1 MHAAQANRHGIH
13 LSRRQLLPILNHALA
28 SVLLIIVAGFE
39 LGRPVWH
46 ARKSLILV
54 VGLFAGA
61 YFVSALGLAWT
72 RPHPGRA
79 GLLRII
85 LSGLAAFG
93 IAFMAFAFA
102 EWRLPGAFRE
112 FPLQVPLV
120 LTALGM
126 AMLVASNWASEV
138 LDRKFDY
145 AVPLLLLAA
154 IAAAWFASGKRPT
167 PTPTQEIS
175 YLNSSLYVVKKTAYR
190 NWIRDGSWRGGAIAA
205 FEEGYLLASGR
216 GALYFVV
223 EHSNGKSLVVRPLPL
238 QVPFNPE
245 DFSLAGHAAFPEEW
259 TDNPMGERLRVADL
273 LVEPRAG
280 GVFRIF
286 VSHHYWKKAENCSV
300 VRVSMVEGSRREL
313 LEGGNLGWRT
323 VFESTPCLALNVQG
337 HRGGRFGGLQIG
349 GAMALVGENQ
359 LILTIGDHEFDGW
372 TKVPQLP
379 QDPAA
384 TYGKILQIEI
394 DTGKY
399 EMYSL
404 GHRNPEGL
412 YLDPT
417 GNLWSTEHGPRGGD
431 ELNLIHRGANYGWPL
446 VTYGTEYWLHY
457 WPPDKNSPG
466 RHDGFEKPILAFVP
480 SIAVSTL
487 TGVTGN
493 LFAAWRG
500 DLLLVSLKG
509 DLKRVRIEDGRAIFV
524 EPFVIGGRLRHIAE
538 GRDGKIAMLADNQ
551 DLIFLEPGDADSPE
565 ALVFQCA
572 ACHTFGKGERGSIG
586 PNLNRVVGRRVASAK
601 GYEYSQAMKNFGGRW
616 TPARLDQF
624 LADPAGTV
632 PGTAMQF
639 EGVKDPAQREKIIQ
653 FLKVSH

>member
-1 MHAAQANRHGIH
+1 

-28 SVLLIIVAGFE
+28 SILLVIVAGFE

-46 ARKSLILV
+46 ARKAVLLV
-54 VGLFAGA
+54 VGLFAAA
-61 YFVSALGLAWT
+61 YYVSALVLAWT
-72 RPHPGRA
+72 RPHLGRA

-93 IAFMAFAFA
+93 IAFISLAFA
-102 EWRLPGAFRE
+102 EWRWPDVLHAHLPM
-112 FPLQVPLV
+112 QVPLV
-120 LTALGM
+120 LTGLGM
-126 AMLVASNWASEV
+126 AMLVVSNWASGV

-145 AVPLLLLAA
+145 ALPFVLLAA
-154 IAAAWFASGKRPT
+154 IAAAWFAVGKPPT
-167 PTPTQEIS
+167 PVPTQETA
-175 YLNSSLYVVKKTAYR
+175 YLDSSLYVLKKTTYR

-205 FEEGYLLASGR
+205 FEDGYLLASGR
-216 GALYFVV
+216 GALYFVA
-223 EHSNGKSLVVRPLPL
+223 ENRNGKSLVVRPLPL

-245 DFSLAGHAAFPEEW
+245 DFSLAGHAAFAKEW
-259 TDNPMGERLRVADL
+259 TDNRMGERLRVADL
-273 LVEPRAG
+273 LVEPRAD

-286 VSHHYWKKAENCSV
+286 VSHHFWKKAENCFV

-323 VFESTPCLALNVQG
+323 VFESTPCLPLNVQG
-337 HRGGRFGGLQIG
+337 HRGGRFGGYQIG
-349 GAMALVGENQ
+349 GAMALSGENQ

-384 TYGKILQIEI
+384 TYGKVLQIDI

-417 GNLWSTEHGPRGGD
+417 GNLWETEHGPRGGD

-457 WPPDKNSPG
+457 WPPASTAGRPAG
-466 RHDGFEKPILAFVP
+466 RHDGFEKPILSFVP

-493 LFAAWRG
+493 LFADWRG

-509 DLKRVRIEDGRAIFV
+509 DLKRVRIEDGRAVFV
-524 EPFVIGGRLRHIAE
+524 EPFKIGGRLRHIAE
-538 GRDGKIAMLADNQ
+538 GRDGKIAMLTDVQN
-551 DLIFLEPGDADSPE
+551 LIFLEPGDAESPE
-565 ALVFQCA
+565 ALAFQCA
-572 ACHTFGKGERGSIG
+572 ACHTFGKGERASIG
-586 PNLNRVVGRRVASAK
+586 PNLMHVVGRRVAS
-601 GYEYSQAMKNFGGRW
+601 GPGFEYSQAMKDFGGRW
-616 TPARLDQF
+616 TPERLDQF

-639 EGVKDPAQREKIIQ
+639 EGIKDPVQREKIIQ
-653 FLKVSH
+653 YLKQTH